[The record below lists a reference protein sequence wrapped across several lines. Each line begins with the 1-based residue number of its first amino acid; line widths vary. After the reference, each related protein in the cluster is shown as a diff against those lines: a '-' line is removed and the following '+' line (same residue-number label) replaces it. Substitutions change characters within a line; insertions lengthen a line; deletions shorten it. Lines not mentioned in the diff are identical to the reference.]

1 MKIIIISDGKYGDR
15 AIVNIKA
22 VFPDTELIIL
32 PEYDKNDILDSINL
46 PANKLSVI
54 KSAALLINYHRHP
67 DVTLELASFKIPMI
81 QAINNGEGFLR
92 QIQSEFGSHVIMPNT
107 MCGLKIS
114 QEMGSGITTN
124 EEQNLEVFHE
134 FSRVVGNPS
143 FEIKMQSGSN
153 IIEEVK
159 VLRGS
164 PCGATAEAAAAL
176 RGKKVEVATLNAFAL
191 HIRQLCR
198 EPTSFL
204 FNRVGVEE
212 TAMQNHLIP
221 LLAELKRVR
230 PDLFK
235 KGGNLANFVEN
246 LGETRLSLL

>member
-1 MKIIIISDGKYGDR
+1 MKIVIISDGKYGNR

-22 VFPDTELIIL
+22 VFPDTELILL
-32 PEYDKNDILDSINL
+32 PEYDKNEILDSINL
-46 PANKLSVI
+46 PVNKLTAI

-67 DVTLELASFKIPMI
+67 DITLELSSFKIPMI
-81 QAINNGEGFLR
+81 QAINTGEGFLR

-107 MCGLKIS
+107 MCALKIN
-114 QEMGSGITTN
+114 QEMDSGITSN
-124 EEQNLEVFHE
+124 EEQSLEVFRE
-134 FSRVVGNPS
+134 FSLAFGTPS
-143 FEIKMQSGSN
+143 FKIKMQAGSD

-164 PCGATAEAAAAL
+164 PCGATAEATAAL
-176 RGKKVEVATLNAFAL
+176 QGKKVEVATLNAFAI

-198 EPTSFL
+198 EPVSFL

-212 TAMQNHLIP
+212 TAIQNHLIP
-221 LLAELKRVR
+221 LLSELKRIR

-235 KGGNLANFVEN
+235 KGGNLANFIEN
-246 LGETRLSLL
+246 FGE